1 MLHFDS
7 LNPGS
12 RLDLPEVAGHL
23 NVQNSEFEIL
33 AIHLGGMGVCFQLK
47 SLSNLQTYALKCIRP
62 DLLGDRDSLNRFQEE
77 LEVWLSASV
86 CNAVAEAIE

>member
-1 MLHFDS
+1 MLHFDY

-33 AIHLGGMGVCFQLK
+33 EMHPGGMGVCLQIK
-47 SLSNLQTYALKCIRP
+47 SLSN
-62 DLLGDRDSLNRFQEE
+62 F
-77 LEVWLSASV
+77 
-86 CNAVAEAIE
+86 